1 MTSGCYW
8 TQTFKFIDFKMWL
21 ITILEQPHPKDL
33 ARSFQN
39 LIGKDCP
46 EIFIE
51 IPKILEL

>member
-33 ARSFQN
+33 DRSFQN